1 MSGIQFRLPIV
12 GATDS
17 PSNTNDNESASRIKN
32 AFTTSIL
39 RTSSDG
45 DKSQGSAQTLTVFA
59 DGLCEPNPNGKGCW
73 GWVAFD
79 SEGKRVACG
88 WGFAGSGAGMT
99 NNVAEFT
106 AIIEA
111 LRWIITTAP
120 GTQVEL
126 LSDSQVAVRQILGEY
141 SCHKAHLQ
149 ELRDEALSLIARADV
164 TLRWIPREQNAEADA
179 LSQKAY
185 REASRRATV

>member
-1 MSGIQFRLPIV
+1 MSKIQLGLPIV

-17 PSNTNDNESASRIKN
+17 PSNTNESAFRINN

-39 RTSSDG
+39 RTSSDA
-45 DKSQGSAQTLTVFA
+45 DKSNSPTKTLTVFA

-79 SEGKRVACG
+79 SQGKEVACG

-111 LRWIITTAP
+111 LRWIITTGP

-126 LSDSQVAVRQILGEY
+126 LSDSQIAVRQILGEY
-141 SCHKAHLQ
+141 ACHKAHLQ
-149 ELRDEALSLIARADV
+149 KLRDEALSLIARADV
-164 TLRWIPREQNAEADA
+164 KLRWIPHEQNAKADA
-179 LSQKAY
+179 LSQRAY

>member
-1 MSGIQFRLPIV
+1 MSKMQLGLPIV

-17 PSNTNDNESASRIKN
+17 PSKTNNNEGASRINN
-32 AFTTSIL
+32 AFTTTIL
-39 RTSSDG
+39 RTSSDS
-45 DKSQGSAQTLTVFA
+45 DKSHGPAITLTVFA
-59 DGLCEPNPNGKGCW
+59 DGLCEPNPNGKGRW

-120 GTQVEL
+120 GTQVKL
-126 LSDSQVAVRQILGEY
+126 LSDSQIAVRQILGEY
-141 SCHKAHLQ
+141 ACHKAHLQ
-149 ELRDEALSLIARADV
+149 RLRDEALSLIAQADV
-164 TLRWIPREQNAEADA
+164 RLRWIPREQNAKADA
-179 LSQKAY
+179 LSQRAY